1 VPEQRS
7 SDRPL
12 PTVVSELWELVKTY
26 AKQETVGPLRGIG
39 RSIAFG
45 VGGSVV
51 LSLGLV
57 LLALALLRALQTET
71 GTTFTGSWSW
81 APYLL
86 TVAGVGVVIALA
98 LGAARR
104 RSGPATTGGGGR

>member
-1 VPEQRS
+1 MPEQRR

-12 PTVVSELWELVKTY
+12 PTVVTELWELVKTY

-51 LSLGLV
+51 LSVGLI

-86 TVAGVGVVIALA
+86 TLLVLGIVIAAA
-98 LGAARR
+98 LGATRKRPSPGARMAAR
-104 RSGPATTGGGGR
+104 